1 MTPRFWPEA
10 LEGQGCHQLRW
21 GEGCRRS
28 RLGASELIKP
38 RKQEL
43 LCSFGAGSDAQRG
56 KKLGYQLETKG
67 WEDCDW

>member
-10 LEGQGCHQLRW
+10 LEGQGCHQLR
-21 GEGCRRS
+21 CS
-28 RLGASELIKP
+28 KRLGASELIKL

-43 LCSFGAGSDAQRG
+43 LCPSGAGSDAQRG
-56 KKLGYQLETKG
+56 KKLGYQLEPKG